1 MFRRH
6 HTEEQDTWLKELF
19 QSRRAGTEFMLPWVI
34 DTYVITVTTL
44 KQTFSAAEL
53 KTVIDAHEGVSIDT
67 SHLRVAHLLLQVMD
81 RCDRDGIHERH
92 GSEPRT
98 LESKCRQLDDTKA
111 AVLILWAS
119 SFWRGKN
126 TSEQAMEKYISV
138 K

>member
-6 HTEEQDTWLKELF
+6 HTEEQDSWLKELF

-34 DTYVITVTTL
+34 DTYVTTVTAL

-111 AVLILWAS
+111 AVLILWAA

-126 TSEQAMEKYISV
+126 TSAQAMEKYISV